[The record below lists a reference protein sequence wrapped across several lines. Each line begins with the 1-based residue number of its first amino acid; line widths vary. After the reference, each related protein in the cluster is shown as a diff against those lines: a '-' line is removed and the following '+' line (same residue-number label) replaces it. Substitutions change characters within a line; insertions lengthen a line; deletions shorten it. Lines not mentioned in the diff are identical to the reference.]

1 LNSKVSERK
10 KLNSKVS
17 ERRISEM
24 KLISIIFEEKK
35 EEIHGLN
42 IWKNALKVGFEIIFN
57 GGLCDITDE
66 LMNLN
71 ICQENHY
78 SISS

>member
-42 IWKNALKVGFEIIFN
+42 I
-57 GGLCDITDE
+57 
-66 LMNLN
+66 
-71 ICQENHY
+71 
-78 SISS
+78 